1 MFVAV
6 IEFDQSFVNIVTITF
21 TTLICI
27 EMLNILSEVTQI
39 RRMMVIS
46 IILTLLIYI
55 ASIIIFRQYILVSY
69 IDGTFILKVCILT
82 LVTWLPL
89 QVFNKVMMKCDPTQE

>member
-6 IEFDQSFVNIVTITF
+6 MQFDQSFVNIVTITF

-39 RRMMVIS
+39 RKMMVIS
-46 IILTLLIYI
+46 ILLTLAIYM
-55 ASIIIFRQYILVSY
+55 ASIIVFRQYIQTSY
-69 IDGTFILKVCILT
+69 IDGEFLLKVMILT
-82 LVTWLPL
+82 LITWLPL
-89 QVFNKVMMKCDPTQE
+89 QVFKKLMEKCDPTQE